1 MMCVRGGRSGRGLCW
16 RAPLVCDN
24 LATHKTPQIR
34 TWLTHHPRFRV
45 HFTPTGS
52 SWVNQVERW
61 FALLTDQL
69 LRRGV
74 HTSITALNKD
84 VRTWINTWND
94 DPKPFVWHKTA
105 EQILESLA
113 RYLTKITP
121 PATTST

>member
-1 MMCVRGGRSGRGLCW
+1 
-16 RAPLVCDN
+16 
-24 LATHKTPQIR
+24 
-34 TWLTHHPRFRV
+34 V

-94 DPKPFVWHKTA
+94 DPKPLVWHKTA
-105 EQILESLA
+105 EQILESPA